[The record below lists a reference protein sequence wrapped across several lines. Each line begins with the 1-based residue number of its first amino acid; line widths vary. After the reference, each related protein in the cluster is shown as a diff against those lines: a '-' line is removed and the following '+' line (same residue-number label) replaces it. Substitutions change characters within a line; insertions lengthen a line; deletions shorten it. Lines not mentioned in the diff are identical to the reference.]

1 VRARRRRALAEE
13 RAADD
18 LPLAAVEPADPAQG
32 ETAVQVRRAVAALPA
47 PQRDA
52 VLLAF
57 FGGLTHTAVAER
69 LGEPLGTVKT
79 RIRAGLQKLR
89 SALHPH
95 APEGGAPREA
105 DA

>member
-1 VRARRRRALAEE
+1 
-13 RAADD
+13 
-18 LPLAAVEPADPAQG
+18 
-32 ETAVQVRRAVAALPA
+32 
-47 PQRDA
+47 
-52 VLLAF
+52 
-57 FGGLTHTAVAER
+57 VAER